1 MEPSLRMVVEKS
13 RLLAGTLVKVLSQ
26 VMALRTMG

>member
-1 MEPSLRMVVEKS
+1 MGGSLRMVVEKN
-13 RLLAGTLVKVLSQ
+13 RLLAGTLVKVLAQ